1 MARAGPPVT
10 PHRAGLVTG
19 AGSGIGAAVCRRLVR
34 DGYAVCLVGRRR
46 APLEE
51 LAAEL
56 REAGGEAVS
65 APADVGDA
73 AAAAGAV
80 ARAVSELGGLDL
92 VVNNAGVGES
102 GAAGDETPD
111 GWERTLR
118 TNLTGA
124 FLVTRAVLPH
134 LIERRGAIVNVATV
148 NARLSGQGWSS
159 YCASKAGLVML
170 TRSLANDYG
179 PAGVRANAVC
189 PGWVRTPMGEID
201 MRKLNEDVDEAY
213 RTVTR
218 FAPLR
223 RAAEPDEVASVI
235 CFLASDD
242 ASYMTGAVV
251 MVDGGST
258 AVDVLVV
265 DYDEE

>member
-1 MARAGPPVT
+1 
-10 PHRAGLVTG
+10 
-19 AGSGIGAAVCRRLVR
+19 
-34 DGYAVCLVGRRR
+34 
-46 APLEE
+46 
-51 LAAEL
+51 
-56 REAGGEAVS
+56 
-65 APADVGDA
+65 
-73 AAAAGAV
+73 
-80 ARAVSELGGLDL
+80 
-92 VVNNAGVGES
+92 
-102 GAAGDETPD
+102 
-111 GWERTLR
+111 
-118 TNLTGA
+118 
-124 FLVTRAVLPH
+124 
-134 LIERRGAIVNVATV
+134 
-148 NARLSGQGWSS
+148 
-159 YCASKAGLVML
+159 ML
-170 TRSLANDYG
+170 TRSLAVRLG
-179 PAGVRANAVC
+179 PHGVRANSVC